1 MPKEAAAAQTKH
13 AERMILPNSSQKYV
27 PQSTQELGNKSDFV
41 EPLQVHDHACLLS
54 SYLMIASPPQII
66 MMTINHINVY
76 NAWHNNIN
84 GTSEASNPAVKRN
97 RFLVQVH
104 CHYHQ
109 GKTPFLSQHG
119 N

>member
-54 SYLMIASPPQII
+54 SYLMIANPPQMI

-76 NAWHNNIN
+76 NIN
-84 GTSEASNPAVKRN
+84 GASEASNPAVKRN

-104 CHYHQ
+104 RHYHQ